1 MGPPGHRTARPN
13 VSTES
18 RAAPTRGRART
29 ASRCCSTRPRGELGL
44 SPDVRGVEVRARG
57 LDVGAGPG
65 GRAVRDP
72 HHDLNPGWFCTGL
85 AGPESLI
92 WPDVDIDDYAER
104 SAAQRTWWEAQDGN
118 QSGDPSKLAAA
129 LVAIAA
135 MDPPPTRFLA
145 GADVIGLAERKIA
158 ELQAD
163 IEPLR
168 NLTTSLSYDNAP

>member
-1 MGPPGHRTARPN
+1 MSVLAQE
-13 VSTES
+13 V
-18 RAAPTRGRART
+18 APFGIHTT
-29 ASRCCSTRPRGELGL
+29 I
-44 SPDVRGVEVRARG
+44 
-57 LDVGAGPG
+57 
-65 GRAVRDP
+65 
-72 HHDLNPGWFCTGL
+72 LNPGWFPHWAGRAGVADL
-85 AGPESLI
+85 ARRRHRRL
-92 WPDVDIDDYAER
+92 R
-104 SAAQRTWWEAQDGN
+104 RAQRRAADVVGGEDGN

-168 NLTTSLSYDNAP
+168 DLTTSLSYEGGAVT